1 MHVQTILRRVAY
13 VEETKYLK
21 THGIE
26 DSSLTETAYIV
37 QSYRAYGDRIEPYIP
52 MDRSMTMTSL
62 EKYLEQHGAH
72 EPRRMFEYTEYGT
85 IRYSV
90 PHAYEELSQ
99 YATDSCSTTYD

>member
-1 MHVQTILRRVAY
+1 
-13 VEETKYLK
+13 
-21 THGIE
+21 
-26 DSSLTETAYIV
+26 
-37 QSYRAYGDRIEPYIP
+37 
-52 MDRSMTMTSL
+52 MTSL
-62 EKYLEQHGAH
+62 EKYLEQHGAY